1 MTTASRNL
9 ALAGV
14 AVSVLVLIPGLF
26 LPILTIQ
33 GHLNPAA
40 VAVLS
45 RTLLEQGISDSA
57 VESIRGMISPD
68 VLPLLE
74 ASQGGLK
81 GMLVGSIGR
90 EITGSLAAGPP
101 VEVYQQTRSIV
112 GSVRNLY
119 EVGSVLAA
127 TLIVL
132 FSVIVPVTKSLL
144 VCWAVCQS
152 DVSRRQRT
160 VLFVEMIAKW
170 SMADVFAVAVI
181 IAFLAA
187 QASQT
192 VGSAS
197 ALVSFRATLGPG
209 FYWFSGYCLLSLA
222 VQQLA
227 ARRLMKAQPR
237 SLPAR

>member
-1 MTTASRNL
+1 MTPGARNL

-14 AVSVLVLIPGLF
+14 AVSVLVLVPGLF

-33 GHLNPAA
+33 GRLNPTA
-40 VAVLS
+40 VAELS
-45 RTLLEQGISDSA
+45 RTLLDQGISESA
-57 VESIRGMISPD
+57 VDSIRGMINPD

-81 GMLVGSIGR
+81 GMLVSSIGK
-90 EITGSLAAGPP
+90 EITSSLAAGEPI
-101 VEVYQQTRSIV
+101 EVYQQTRSIV
-112 GSVRNLY
+112 SSVRNLY

-127 TLIVL
+127 TLIVF
-132 FSVIVPVTKSLL
+132 FSVVVPVTKSVL
-144 VCWAVCQS
+144 VCWAVCQG
-152 DVSRRQRT
+152 DALRRRRT
-160 VLFVEMIAKW
+160 LLFVEMIAKW

-192 VGSAS
+192 VGAAS
-197 ALVSFRATLGPG
+197 ALVSFRATFGSG
-209 FYWFSGYCLLSLA
+209 FYWFTGYCLLSLA

-227 ARRLMKAQPR
+227 ARRLMKA
-237 SLPAR
+237 S

>member
-1 MTTASRNL
+1 MTAGARNL

-14 AVSVLVLIPGLF
+14 AVSALVLVPGLF

-33 GHLNPAA
+33 GRLNPTA
-40 VAVLS
+40 VADLS
-45 RTLLEQGISDSA
+45 RTLLDQGISESA
-57 VESIRGMISPD
+57 VDSIRGMINPD

-81 GMLVGSIGR
+81 GMLVSSIGK
-90 EITGSLAAGPP
+90 EITSSLAAGEPI
-101 VEVYQQTRSIV
+101 EVYQQTRSIV
-112 GSVRNLY
+112 SSVRNLY

-127 TLIVL
+127 TLIVF
-132 FSVIVPVTKSLL
+132 FSVIVPVTKSIL
-144 VCWAVCQS
+144 VCWAVCQA
-152 DVSRRQRT
+152 DALRRQRT
-160 VLFVEMIAKW
+160 LLFVEMIAKW

-192 VGSAS
+192 VGAAG
-197 ALVSFRATLGPG
+197 ALVSFRATFGPG
-209 FYWFSGYCLLSLA
+209 FYWFTAYCLLSLA

-227 ARRLMKAQPR
+227 ARRLMQA
-237 SLPAR
+237 S

>member
-1 MTTASRNL
+1 MTPASRNL
-9 ALAGV
+9 ALVGV

-33 GHLNPAA
+33 GSLNPSA
-40 VAVLS
+40 VADLS

-81 GMLVGSIGR
+81 GMLVGSIGK
-90 EITGSLAAGPP
+90 EITTSLAAGQPI
-101 VEVYQQTRSIV
+101 EVYQQTRSIV
-112 GSVRNLY
+112 SSVRNLY
-119 EVGSVLAA
+119 QVGSVLAA
-127 TLIVL
+127 TLIVF
-132 FSVIVPVTKSLL
+132 FSVIVPVTKSIL

-152 DVSRRQRT
+152 HVSRLQRT
-160 VLFVEMIAKW
+160 LLLVEMIAKW

-192 VGSAS
+192 AGSAS
-197 ALVSFRATLGPG
+197 ALVSFRATFGAG
-209 FYWFSGYCLLSLA
+209 FYWFSAYCLLSLT

-227 ARRLMKAQPR
+227 ARRLMKA
-237 SLPAR
+237 

>member
-1 MTTASRNL
+1 VTPASRNL

-14 AVSVLVLIPGLF
+14 AVSVLVLVPGLF
-26 LPILTIQ
+26 LPVLTIQ
-33 GHLNPAA
+33 GHLNPPA
-40 VAVLS
+40 VADLS
-45 RTLLEQGISDSA
+45 QTLLEQGISDSA
-57 VESIRGMISPD
+57 VESIRGMINPD

-81 GMLVGSIGR
+81 GMLVGSIGK
-90 EITGSLAAGPP
+90 EITTSLAAGPP

-112 GSVRNLY
+112 SSVQNLY

-127 TLIVL
+127 TLIVF
-132 FSVIVPVTKSLL
+132 FSVVVPVTKSIL

-152 DVSRRQRT
+152 NAIRRQRT
-160 VLFVEMIAKW
+160 LLFVEMIAKW

-187 QASQT
+187 QASQS
-192 VGSAS
+192 VGSAT
-197 ALVSFRATLGPG
+197 ALVSFRATFGPG
-209 FYWFSGYCLLSLA
+209 FYWFCGYCLLSLA

-227 ARRLMKAQPR
+227 ARRLLKA
-237 SLPAR
+237 

>member
-1 MTTASRNL
+1 MTPGSRNL

-14 AVSVLVLIPGLF
+14 AVSVLVLLPGLF

-33 GHLNPAA
+33 GRLNPTA
-40 VAVLS
+40 VADLS
-45 RTLLEQGISDSA
+45 RTLLDQGISESA
-57 VESIRGMISPD
+57 VESIRGMINPD

-81 GMLVGSIGR
+81 GMLVSSIGK
-90 EITGSLAAGPP
+90 EITSSLAAGEPI
-101 VEVYQQTRSIV
+101 EVYQQTRSIIS
-112 GSVRNLY
+112 SVRNLY

-127 TLIVL
+127 TLIVF
-132 FSVIVPVTKSLL
+132 FSVIVPVTKSFL
-144 VCWAVCQS
+144 VCWAVCQGNAL
-152 DVSRRQRT
+152 RRQRT
-160 VLFVEMIAKW
+160 LLFVEMIAKW

-192 VGSAS
+192 VGAAS
-197 ALVSFRATLGPG
+197 ALVSFRATFGPG
-209 FYWFSGYCLLSLA
+209 FYWFTGYCLLSLA

-227 ARRLMKAQPR
+227 ARRLMQA
-237 SLPAR
+237 

>member
-1 MTTASRNL
+1 MTPGSRNL

-14 AVSVLVLIPGLF
+14 AVSVLVLVPGLF

-33 GHLNPAA
+33 GRLNPTA
-40 VAVLS
+40 VADLS
-45 RTLLEQGISDSA
+45 RTLLDQGISESA
-57 VESIRGMISPD
+57 VDSIRGMINPD

-81 GMLVGSIGR
+81 GMLVSSIGK
-90 EITGSLAAGPP
+90 EITSSLAAGEPI
-101 VEVYQQTRSIV
+101 EVYQQTRSIV
-112 GSVRNLY
+112 SSVRNLY

-127 TLIVL
+127 TLIVF
-132 FSVIVPVTKSLL
+132 FSVVVPLTKSIL
-144 VCWAVCQS
+144 VCWAVCQG
-152 DVSRRQRT
+152 DALRRQRT
-160 VLFVEMIAKW
+160 LLFVEMIAKW

-192 VGSAS
+192 VGAAS
-197 ALVSFRATLGPG
+197 ALVSFRATFGPG
-209 FYWFSGYCLLSLA
+209 FYWFTGYCLLSLA

-227 ARRLMKAQPR
+227 ARRLMQA
-237 SLPAR
+237 

>member
-1 MTTASRNL
+1 MTPGSRNL

-33 GHLNPAA
+33 GRLNPTA
-40 VAVLS
+40 VADLS
-45 RTLLEQGISDSA
+45 RTLLDQGISESA
-57 VESIRGMISPD
+57 VDSIRGMINPD

-81 GMLVGSIGR
+81 GMLVSSIGK
-90 EITGSLAAGPP
+90 EITSSLAAGEPI
-101 VEVYQQTRSIV
+101 EVYQQTRSIV
-112 GSVRNLY
+112 SSVRNLY

-127 TLIVL
+127 TLIVF
-132 FSVIVPVTKSLL
+132 FSVVVPVTKSLL
-144 VCWAVCQS
+144 VCWAVCQGNAL
-152 DVSRRQRT
+152 RRQRT
-160 VLFVEMIAKW
+160 LLFVEMIAKW

-192 VGSAS
+192 VGAAS
-197 ALVSFRATLGPG
+197 ALVSFRATFGPG
-209 FYWFSGYCLLSLA
+209 FYWFTGYCLLSLA

-227 ARRLMKAQPR
+227 ARRLMQA
-237 SLPAR
+237 

>member
-1 MTTASRNL
+1 MTPGARNL

-14 AVSVLVLIPGLF
+14 AVSVLVLLPGLF

-33 GHLNPAA
+33 GRLNPTA
-40 VAVLS
+40 VAELS
-45 RTLLEQGISDSA
+45 RTLLDQGISESA
-57 VESIRGMISPD
+57 VDSIRGMINPD

-81 GMLVGSIGR
+81 GMLVSSIGK
-90 EITGSLAAGPP
+90 EITSSLAAGEPI
-101 VEVYQQTRSIV
+101 EVYQQTRSIV
-112 GSVRNLY
+112 SSVRNLY

-127 TLIVL
+127 TLIVF
-132 FSVIVPVTKSLL
+132 FSVVVPVTKSIL
-144 VCWAVCQS
+144 VCWAVCQG
-152 DVSRRQRT
+152 DALRRQRT
-160 VLFVEMIAKW
+160 LLFVEMIAKW

-192 VGSAS
+192 VGAAS
-197 ALVSFRATLGPG
+197 ALVSFRATFGPG
-209 FYWFSGYCLLSLA
+209 FYWFTGYCLLSLA

-227 ARRLMKAQPR
+227 ARRLMKA
-237 SLPAR
+237 

>member
-1 MTTASRNL
+1 MTPGSRNL

-14 AVSVLVLIPGLF
+14 AVSVLVLIPGLL

-33 GHLNPAA
+33 GRLNPPA
-40 VAVLS
+40 VADLS
-45 RTLLEQGISDSA
+45 RTLLEQGISDAA
-57 VESIRGMISPD
+57 VESIRGMINPD

-81 GMLVGSIGR
+81 GMLVGSIGK
-90 EITGSLAAGPP
+90 EITSSLAGGQP

-112 GSVRNLY
+112 SSVRNLY
-119 EVGSVLAA
+119 QVGSVLAA
-127 TLIVL
+127 TLIVF
-132 FSVIVPVTKSLL
+132 FSVIVPVTKSIL
-144 VCWAVCQS
+144 VCWAVCQRNAI
-152 DVSRRQRT
+152 RRQRT
-160 VLFVEMIAKW
+160 LLFVEMIAKW

-197 ALVSFRATLGPG
+197 ALVAFRATFGPG

-227 ARRLMKAQPR
+227 ARRLMKA
-237 SLPAR
+237 

>member
-1 MTTASRNL
+1 MTPGSRNL

-14 AVSVLVLIPGLF
+14 AVSVLVLLPGLF

-33 GHLNPAA
+33 GRLNPTA
-40 VAVLS
+40 VADLS
-45 RTLLEQGISDSA
+45 RTLLDQGISESA
-57 VESIRGMISPD
+57 VESIRGMINPD

-81 GMLVGSIGR
+81 GMLVSSIGK
-90 EITGSLAAGPP
+90 EITSSLAAGEPI
-101 VEVYQQTRSIV
+101 EVYQQTRSIIS
-112 GSVRNLY
+112 SVRNLY

-127 TLIVL
+127 TLIVF
-132 FSVIVPVTKSLL
+132 FSVIVPVTKSFL
-144 VCWAVCQS
+144 VCWAVCQGNAL
-152 DVSRRQRT
+152 RRQRT
-160 VLFVEMIAKW
+160 LLFVEMSAKW

-192 VGSAS
+192 VGAAS
-197 ALVSFRATLGPG
+197 ALVSFRATFGPG
-209 FYWFSGYCLLSLA
+209 FYWFTGYCLLSLA

-227 ARRLMKAQPR
+227 ARRLMQA
-237 SLPAR
+237 

>member
-1 MTTASRNL
+1 MTPGSRNL

-14 AVSVLVLIPGLF
+14 AVSVMVLIPGLF

-33 GHLNPAA
+33 GRLNPTA
-40 VAVLS
+40 VADLS
-45 RTLLEQGISDSA
+45 RTLLDQGISESA
-57 VESIRGMISPD
+57 VDGIRGMINPD

-81 GMLVGSIGR
+81 GMLVSSIGK
-90 EITGSLAAGPP
+90 EITSSLAAGEPI
-101 VEVYQQTRSIV
+101 EVYQQTRSIIS
-112 GSVRNLY
+112 SVRNLY

-127 TLIVL
+127 TLIVF

-144 VCWAVCQS
+144 VCWAVCQGNAL
-152 DVSRRQRT
+152 RRQRT
-160 VLFVEMIAKW
+160 LLFVEMVAKW

-192 VGSAS
+192 VGAAS
-197 ALVSFRATLGPG
+197 ALVSFRATFGPG
-209 FYWFSGYCLLSLA
+209 FYWFTGYCLLSLA

-227 ARRLMKAQPR
+227 ARRLMQA
-237 SLPAR
+237 

>member
-1 MTTASRNL
+1 MTPGSRNL

-33 GHLNPAA
+33 GRLNPTA
-40 VAVLS
+40 VADLS
-45 RTLLEQGISDSA
+45 RTLLDQGISESA
-57 VESIRGMISPD
+57 VDSIRGMINPD

-81 GMLVGSIGR
+81 GMLVSSIGK
-90 EITGSLAAGPP
+90 EITSSLAAGEPI
-101 VEVYQQTRSIV
+101 EVYQQTRSIV
-112 GSVRNLY
+112 SSVRNLY

-127 TLIVL
+127 TLIVF
-132 FSVIVPVTKSLL
+132 FSVIVPVTKSVL
-144 VCWAVCQS
+144 VCWAVCQGNAL
-152 DVSRRQRT
+152 RRQRT
-160 VLFVEMIAKW
+160 LLFVEMIAKW

-192 VGSAS
+192 VGAAS
-197 ALVSFRATLGPG
+197 ALVSFRATFGPG
-209 FYWFSGYCLLSLA
+209 FYWFTGYCLLSLA

-227 ARRLMKAQPR
+227 ARRLMQA
-237 SLPAR
+237 

>member
-1 MTTASRNL
+1 MTPGARNL

-14 AVSVLVLIPGLF
+14 AVSVLVLVPGLF

-33 GHLNPAA
+33 GRLNPTA
-40 VAVLS
+40 VAELS
-45 RTLLEQGISDSA
+45 RTLLDQGISASA
-57 VESIRGMISPD
+57 VDSIRGMINPD

-81 GMLVGSIGR
+81 GMLVSSIGK
-90 EITGSLAAGPP
+90 EITSSLAAGEPI
-101 VEVYQQTRSIV
+101 EVYQQTRSIV
-112 GSVRNLY
+112 SSVRNLY

-127 TLIVL
+127 TLIVF
-132 FSVIVPVTKSLL
+132 FSVVVPVTKSVL
-144 VCWAVCQS
+144 VCWAVCQG
-152 DVSRRQRT
+152 DALRRQRT
-160 VLFVEMIAKW
+160 LLFVEMIAKW

-192 VGSAS
+192 VGAAS
-197 ALVSFRATLGPG
+197 ALVSFRATFGPG
-209 FYWFSGYCLLSLA
+209 FYWFTGYCLLSLA

-227 ARRLMKAQPR
+227 ARRLMKA
-237 SLPAR
+237 S

>member
-1 MTTASRNL
+1 MTPGSRNL

-33 GHLNPAA
+33 GRLNPTA
-40 VAVLS
+40 VADLS
-45 RTLLEQGISDSA
+45 RTLLDQGISESA
-57 VESIRGMISPD
+57 VDSIRGMINPD

-81 GMLVGSIGR
+81 GMLVSSIGK
-90 EITGSLAAGPP
+90 EITSSLAAGEPI
-101 VEVYQQTRSIV
+101 EVYQQTRSIV
-112 GSVRNLY
+112 SSVRNLY

-127 TLIVL
+127 TLIVF

-144 VCWAVCQS
+144 VCWAVCQGNAL
-152 DVSRRQRT
+152 RRQRT
-160 VLFVEMIAKW
+160 LLFVEMIAKW

-192 VGSAS
+192 VGAAS
-197 ALVSFRATLGPG
+197 ALVSFRATFGPG
-209 FYWFSGYCLLSLA
+209 FYWFTGYCLLSLA

-227 ARRLMKAQPR
+227 ARRLMQA
-237 SLPAR
+237 

>member
-1 MTTASRNL
+1 VTPGSRNL

-33 GHLNPAA
+33 GRLNPTA
-40 VAVLS
+40 VADLS
-45 RTLLEQGISDSA
+45 RTLLDQGISESA
-57 VESIRGMISPD
+57 VDSIRGMINPD

-81 GMLVGSIGR
+81 GMLVSSIGK
-90 EITGSLAAGPP
+90 EITSSLAAGEPI
-101 VEVYQQTRSIV
+101 EVYQQTRSIV
-112 GSVRNLY
+112 SSVRNLY

-127 TLIVL
+127 TLIVF
-132 FSVIVPVTKSLL
+132 FSVVVPVTKSLL
-144 VCWAVCQS
+144 VCWAVCQGNAL
-152 DVSRRQRT
+152 RRQRT
-160 VLFVEMIAKW
+160 LLFVEMIAKW

-192 VGSAS
+192 VGAAS
-197 ALVSFRATLGPG
+197 ALVSFRATFGPG
-209 FYWFSGYCLLSLA
+209 FYWFTGYCLLSLA

-227 ARRLMKAQPR
+227 ARRLMQA
-237 SLPAR
+237 